1 MSWNPLW
8 ESIFRERDWGQYP
21 GEDVIRFVAAHFY
34 GAASRRSVRILDAGC
49 GTGANLWYAARE
61 GFCAH
66 GFDGSITAVRKA
78 AARLDRECPNWR
90 DAGGSVQVADFQA
103 LPWADATFDAVLDV
117 AAVCYSPFAQA
128 RAHYGE
134 LARVAR
140 PGARLF
146 VRTFAAGCWGDRTG
160 ERVDEGFWLC
170 DEGPLAGHGA
180 TRFTSLEDLPGLLNG
195 WAIDRVQ
202 LHSMGE
208 PDGERTLRQWVVH
221 ATRKATSP

>member
-1 MSWNPLW
+1 MS
-8 ESIFRERDWGQYP
+8 
-21 GEDVIRFVAAHFY
+21 
-34 GAASRRSVRILDAGC
+34 
-49 GTGANLWYAARE
+49 
-61 GFCAH
+61 
-66 GFDGSITAVRKA
+66 
-78 AARLDRECPNWR
+78 NWR

-146 VRTFAAGCWGDRTG
+146 VRTFAAGCWGIV
-160 ERVDEGFWLC
+160 RVSAWTKVSGSVTR
-170 DEGPLAGHGA
+170 GPLAGHGA